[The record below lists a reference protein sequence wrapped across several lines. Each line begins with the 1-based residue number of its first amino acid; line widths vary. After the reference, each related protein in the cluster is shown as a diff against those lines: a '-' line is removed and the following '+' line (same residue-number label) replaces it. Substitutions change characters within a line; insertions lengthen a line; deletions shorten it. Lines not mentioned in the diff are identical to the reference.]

1 MKKIIILIFSIV
13 IPTIFTHAQCN
24 DEFFNIT
31 FDDAYCV
38 DRVIIDTISDT
49 NNVWQIGTLN
59 KAMADS
65 NVCSTVAI
73 MTDTINPYP
82 VNDTS
87 SFVIKTVAT
96 YGIYYGCKNISGMY
110 YAQTDSLNDYG
121 MIEFSPDNGL
131 SWVDLLNDTVY
142 GDNLFW
148 YSKPVLT
155 GHSGVCKF
163 YDCVMF
169 DIGSAFGINV
179 GDTLLFRFTFIS
191 DSIFDNASGLLF
203 DDFSMWDYVEG
214 ISETRFRAFKSK
226 VYPNPVDEQFTI
238 GFDNPDA
245 APIELAV
252 YDIHSK
258 PVLKQENITREQ
270 IILNA
275 ADFKPGIYIYKLT
288 NFKES
293 KRSWGKFVV
302 IE

>member
-1 MKKIIILIFSIV
+1 
-13 IPTIFTHAQCN
+13 
-24 DEFFNIT
+24 
-31 FDDAYCV
+31 
-38 DRVIIDTISDT
+38 
-49 NNVWQIGTLN
+49 
-59 KAMADS
+59 
-65 NVCSTVAI
+65 
-73 MTDTINPYP
+73 
-82 VNDTS
+82 
-87 SFVIKTVAT
+87 
-96 YGIYYGCKNISGMY
+96 
-110 YAQTDSLNDYG
+110 
-121 MIEFSPDNGL
+121 
-131 SWVDLLNDTVY
+131 
-142 GDNLFW
+142 
-148 YSKPVLT
+148 
-155 GHSGVCKF
+155 
-163 YDCVMF
+163 MF